1 MTTPVTEADPDVI
14 RAWLRGQGEE
24 VSDRGRLSA
33 AAKAKYAAAHPA
45 ELDGQATLDDYDGT
59 VTAGDFGPDLP
70 DDNGPGPDMTENVPR
85 GQAKAKGKGRAKRQ
99 RPAAAARGA
108 AAASSAAGGARGLWG
123 KVKAA
128 GKGKAKGPWMPTGTV
143 IEHFWSQLAWAARPM
158 PPLQKILA
166 AQAPMAGIL
175 LEDATKGTFI
185 DRVVLQPVARAE
197 QRLQAVNAMVGPPL
211 WTLAIATM
219 GGAVTDAKGMPLRD
233 PEGNFVFDDR
243 TRMMVGGL
251 RFSLM
256 SWLKIADKQAD
267 EIMEQADELNRLG
280 DEADKLIEWI
290 LAPPTPGMSAKDVEK
305 EAQQRGAD
313 FISGNAQHTRPH
325 GAPAAPPGFSGATQA
340 DITRTLDVLAGG
352 SAFRPTPATGS
363 QD

>member
-1 MTTPVTEADPDVI
+1 MTSQATEADPDVI
-14 RAWLRGQGEE
+14 RAWLRDQGEE

-45 ELDGQATLDDYDGT
+45 AVQATLDDYDGS

-70 DDNGPGPDMTENVPR
+70 AEDTPGPDMTENVPR
-85 GQAKAKGKGRAKRQ
+85 GQAKAKGKGRARRQ
-99 RPAAAARGA
+99 RQPAAAKDS
-108 AAASSAAGGARGLWG
+108 AAASSAARGARGLWG

-128 GKGKAKGPWMPTGTV
+128 GKGKAKGPWIPTGTV
-143 IEHFWSQLAWAARPM
+143 IEHFWSQLAWAARPL

-175 LEDATKGTFI
+175 LEDATRDTFI

-211 WTLAIATM
+211 WTLAITTM
-219 GGAVTDAKGMPLRD
+219 GGAVTDAQGMPVRD

-256 SWLKIADKQAD
+256 SWLKIADKQAV

-280 DEADKLIEWI
+280 DEADKLIQWI
-290 LAPPTPGMSAKDVEK
+290 LAPPDPGMSPKDVEK
-305 EAQQRGAD
+305 EAQKRGAD

-325 GAPAAPPGFSGATQA
+325 GAPAAPPGFAGATQ
-340 DITRTLDVLAGG
+340 DDVTGTLEVLAGK
-352 SAFRPTPATGS
+352 SAFRPVPATGS
-363 QD
+363 HD